1 MASKYDGLARIIMQN
16 VGGTENVKALTHCVT
31 RLRFKLKDEKKANTD
46 VLKETEGIVTV
57 IQNSEQYMVVIGN
70 HVPDVYDAVVKRG
83 HLENITEDNSLQ
95 NEEKSKEKQKPL
107 DVFVGI
113 VTSVFTPIL
122 GVLSACGILKGL
134 LAMFV
139 AFGVLSTTSGT
150 YNFLY
155 SLSDSLFYFLPI
167 ILGYTAAKRFGISE
181 LEGLVIGATMVYP
194 NLLSGGQLDISN
206 IFGIPVTMPA
216 AGDYTSSVIPIIC
229 AVAFAAWFEK
239 RYKRF
244 IPDTIKLFTI
254 PFITCLVTVCMTF
267 WIIGPVASTISDLLG
282 AAFTAVYK
290 FSPILMGF
298 VVGGL
303 WQVLVMF
310 GLHWAITPL
319 MINNV
324 QTLGFDTIMIG
335 MFGAS
340 FAQTG
345 AVIAIYLRSR
355 NKNTKSLC
363 IPAIVSGLAGV
374 TEPAIYGITLP
385 KKKPFIITCIISAI
399 TGAIIAASGA
409 KYYIVPGMGVFGYTA
424 FMNTQT
430 QDITGMIWAIGAS
443 ILALVGGFAA
453 VYLTYREKEEKKTT
467 PQLYS
472 NDFTEIVSPMN
483 GKVIALEEVEDE
495 VFKGG
500 SLGQGVAL
508 IPTEGELYAPIDGTI
523 AMVFPTG
530 HAIGIKT
537 IDGLEILMHVGM
549 NTVELN
555 GKGFNAKVK
564 PGDHIVHGNLLLEF
578 DIEAIQEAGY
588 SVVTPIVITNS
599 NSYHEVL
606 PDITGESIHVGD
618 KLITVR

>member
-1 MASKYDGLARIIMQN
+1 
-16 VGGTENVKALTHCVT
+16 
-31 RLRFKLKDEKKANTD
+31 
-46 VLKETEGIVTV
+46 
-57 IQNSEQYMVVIGN
+57 
-70 HVPDVYDAVVKRG
+70 
-83 HLENITEDNSLQ
+83 
-95 NEEKSKEKQKPL
+95 
-107 DVFVGI
+107 
-113 VTSVFTPIL
+113 
-122 GVLSACGILKGL
+122 
-134 LAMFV
+134 
-139 AFGVLSTTSGT
+139 
-150 YNFLY
+150 
-155 SLSDSLFYFLPI
+155 
-167 ILGYTAAKRFGISE
+167 
-181 LEGLVIGATMVYP
+181 
-194 NLLSGGQLDISN
+194 
-206 IFGIPVTMPA
+206 
-216 AGDYTSSVIPIIC
+216 
-229 AVAFAAWFEK
+229 
-239 RYKRF
+239 
-244 IPDTIKLFTI
+244 
-254 PFITCLVTVCMTF
+254 MTF
-267 WIIGPVASTISDLLG
+267 WIIGPVASTISDGLG
-282 AAFTAVYK
+282 MVFTAIYE

-298 VVGGL
+298 IVGGL

-319 MINNV
+319 MINNI

-355 NKNTKSLC
+355 NKKTKSLC

-374 TEPAIYGITLP
+374 TEPAINGITLP
-385 KKKPFIITCIISAI
+385 KKKPFIITCIVSAI

-430 QDITGMIWAIGAS
+430 QNITGMIWAIGAS

-453 VYLTYREKEEKKTT
+453 VYLTYKEKEVKKLTT
-467 PQLYS
+467 QLKDAVS
-472 NDFTEIVSPMN
+472 AAIVSPMH
-483 GKVIALEEVEDE
+483 GKAIALKEVEDE
-495 VFKGG
+495 VFRGG
-500 SLGQGVAL
+500 SLGQGAAI
-508 IPTEGELYAPIDGTI
+508 IPTEGKLYAPIDGTI

-555 GKGFNAKVK
+555 GKGFNAKVN
-564 PGDHIVHGNLLLEF
+564 PGDHVVHGDLLLEF
-578 DIEAIQEAGY
+578 DIEEIQKAGY

-606 PDITGESIHVGD
+606 PDVSGESIHVGD

>member
-16 VGGTENVKALTHCVT
+16 VGGTENIKALTHCVT
-31 RLRFKLKDEKKANTD
+31 RLRFKLKDDKKANTE

-83 HLENITEDNSLQ
+83 HLENIIENGSLQ
-95 NEEKSKEKQKPL
+95 QEEKNKEKQKQL
-107 DVFVGI
+107 DKFVGI
-113 VTSVFTPIL
+113 VTSVFSPIL
-122 GVLSACGILKGL
+122 GMLCACGILKGL

-181 LEGLVIGATMVYP
+181 FEGLIIGATMVYP
-194 NLLSGGQLDISN
+194 NLLSGGQFDISN

-282 AAFTAVYK
+282 AAFTAVYE

-303 WQVLVMF
+303 WQILVMF

-319 MINNV
+319 MINNI

-355 NKNTKSLC
+355 NKKTKSLC

-385 KKKPFIITCIISAI
+385 KKKPFMITCFISAI
-399 TGAIIAASGA
+399 TGAVIAAAGA
-409 KYYIVPGMGVFGYTA
+409 RYYIVPGMGVFGYTA

-430 QDITGMIWAIGAS
+430 QDITGMLWAIGTS
-443 ILALVGGFAA
+443 ILALAGGFVA
-453 VYLTYREKEEKKTT
+453 VYLTYKEKEEKKTT
-467 PQLYS
+467 PQLKS
-472 NDFTEIVSPMN
+472 DASMEIVSPMN
-483 GKVIALEEVEDE
+483 GKAIALEDVEDE

-500 SLGQGVAL
+500 SLGQGAAL
-508 IPTEGELYAPIDGTI
+508 IPTEGKLYAPIDGTI

-537 IDGLEILMHVGM
+537 MDGLEILMHVGM

-555 GKGFNAKVK
+555 GEGFHAKVK
-564 PGDHIVHGNLLLEF
+564 PGDHVVHGDLLLEF
-578 DIEAIQEAGY
+578 DIEEIQAAGY

-599 NSYHEVL
+599 DNYHEVQT
-606 PDITGESIHVGD
+606 DISGGSIHVGD